1 MAVDEQR
8 LEELMGGII
17 GDLGSALDVGLILL
31 GERTGMWEALA
42 SADAALTPQEAADRA
57 GVHPRY
63 ATEWLRAMAAGGYVE
78 RSVQDRYGISEE
90 MAFAMADPDGPAVP
104 GACQVVLGALH
115 AAPNMVDRFATGG
128 GFAWHEHHPDL
139 FEGTERFFR
148 PGYAQNLVSSWI
160 PALDGVDARLRSGG
174 RVADV
179 GCGHGASTIL
189 MAREYPATAFTGF
202 DYHEASV
209 ARAREAS
216 HTAGLDSQVTFETS
230 LASEFPGSGYDLV
243 TMFDCLHD
251 MGDPVGAARHVRET
265 LAADGT
271 WMVVEPFA
279 GDDVADN
286 INPIGRVF
294 YAASTLICTPA
305 AMCDPDSPAL
315 GAQAGEGRLREVCE
329 EAGFTRVRR
338 AAETPVNLVLE
349 VRP

>member
-17 GDLGSALDVGLILL
+17 GDLGATLDVGLILL

-42 SADAALTPQEAADRA
+42 ASETMLSPRQTADRA

-78 RSVQDRYGISEE
+78 RSPDDRYGLTEE

-104 GACQVVLGALH
+104 GACQVALGALR
-115 AAPNMVDRFATGG
+115 AAPALADRFATGA

-148 PGYAQNLVSSWI
+148 PGYAQSLVPSWI
-160 PALDGVDARLRSGG
+160 PALDGVDERLRAGG
-174 RVADV
+174 NVADV

-189 MAREYPATAFTGF
+189 MAKEYPATEFTGF
-202 DYHEASV
+202 DFHAASV

-216 HTAGLDSQVTFETS
+216 RTAGLDSRIAFETS
-230 LASEFPGSGYDLV
+230 LASEFPGDGYDLV

-271 WMVVEPFA
+271 WMIVEPFA

-286 INPIGRVF
+286 LNPVGRLF

-315 GAQAGEGRLREVCE
+315 GAQAGEARLRQVCE

-338 AAETPVNLVLE
+338 VAETPVNLVLE